1 MEDKS
6 THSQYRISFLYLW
19 NVKERTRYIGKLIRQ
34 NINTVDSA
42 AVVILY
48 GSRAKG
54 NEHTES
60 DWDIL
65 VLTDYPVD
73 LKMERKF
80 RDNLYE
86 LELETGEPFSIFVY
100 SKSDW
105 NLKQRITPFYYNVM
119 QDGIK
124 L

>member
-1 MEDKS
+1 M
-6 THSQYRISFLYLW
+6 
-19 NVKERTRYIGKLIRQ
+19 KERTKYIGKLIRQ
-34 NINTVDSA
+34 NINSVDSA

-65 VLTDYPVD
+65 VLTDNPVD